1 MALSLATDL
10 GTGRPMDWALCSAA
24 LSLRLG
30 EALGLGDAELR
41 TVYYVALLRY
51 IGCTADVETRVEL
64 FGDDPGVGGSQY
76 ALVDSKHPRQILG
89 WMVRYVGSGRNP

>member
-1 MALSLATDL
+1 MVKHSEIIMALSLATDL

-30 EALGLGDAELR
+30 EALGLGESELR

-51 IGCTADVETRVEL
+51 IGCTADVNTRVQL
-64 FGDDPGVGGSQY
+64 FGDDPGIGGSQY
-76 ALVDSKHPRQILG
+76 AFVDPNQPQQMLG
-89 WMVRYVGSGRNP
+89 WM